1 MNYCVFFGFSTL
13 ILSSFSEGVFSFFF
27 WNCCLIKMSKSS
39 TMFVVMGLVVL
50 VVASTL
56 VPSSVEAAAN
66 SCSIYQLLPCL
77 SASKSLSVPPSRQ
90 CCNNVAAMG
99 RGRGG
104 ANCLCSLL
112 NNPLARSQGVQPR
125 IAITIPRRCRLPVP
139 KGQRCNGE
147 Y

>member
-1 MNYCVFFGFSTL
+1 L
-13 ILSSFSEGVFSFFF
+13 ISEGVFSFFF

-50 VVASTL
+50 IVASTL

-77 SASKSLSVPPSRQ
+77 SASKSLSIPPSRQ
-90 CCNNVAAMG
+90 CCINVAAMG
-99 RGRGG
+99 RGPAG

>member
-1 MNYCVFFGFSTL
+1 
-13 ILSSFSEGVFSFFF
+13 
-27 WNCCLIKMSKSS
+27 MSKSS

-50 VVASTL
+50 IVASTL

-66 SCSIYQLLPCL
+66 SCSIYQLVPCL
-77 SASKSLSVPPSRQ
+77 PASKSLSVPPSRQ
-90 CCNNVAAMG
+90 CCTNVAAMG
-99 RGRGG
+99 RGPAG

-139 KGQRCNGE
+139 KGQRCNGIPV
-147 Y
+147 